1 MHTPG
6 AAQELRDHADEYHKS
21 ILQLRASNK
30 ILDESTIEG
39 EKEIIGIVTL
49 ENVIE
54 RILLTDIHDE
64 KDRDTAKKFLRKATI
79 MYRNASQ
86 FHRSDDSGTVTEE
99 NAIRNKPSIAVDQML
114 IGSSD
119 GGEVFKSRFVKEYY
133 NELLQDINRTL
144 S

>member
-1 MHTPG
+1 M
-6 AAQELRDHADEYHKS
+6 
-21 ILQLRASNK
+21 QLRASNK
-30 ILDESTIEG
+30 IIDESTIEG

-79 MYRNASQ
+79 MYRNESQ
-86 FHRSDDSGTVTEE
+86 FHRSDDSGTVNEE
-99 NAIRNKPSIAVDQML
+99 NAMRNKPSIAVDQL